1 MESEPLIKDTV
12 TIDLLFSPNFQEEE
26 DARTQI
32 YTLYHRF
39 VYSQTSSWGNK
50 ILKHWPSG
58 LLQRFAINLDVT
70 WCSLMDL
77 MSKCLPQLHF
87 LSHWSATQ
95 DFTITLNTQ
104 PTFF

>member
-1 MESEPLIKDTV
+1 MQELKFTHCITV
-12 TIDLLFSPNFQEEE
+12 SF
-26 DARTQI
+26 
-32 YTLYHRF
+32 TLKQ
-39 VYSQTSSWGNK
+39 VVWGNK
-50 ILKHWPSG
+50 ILKHCPSG
-58 LLQRFAINLDVT
+58 FLQRFAINLDVT

-77 MSKCLPQLHF
+77 MSKCLPQLCF